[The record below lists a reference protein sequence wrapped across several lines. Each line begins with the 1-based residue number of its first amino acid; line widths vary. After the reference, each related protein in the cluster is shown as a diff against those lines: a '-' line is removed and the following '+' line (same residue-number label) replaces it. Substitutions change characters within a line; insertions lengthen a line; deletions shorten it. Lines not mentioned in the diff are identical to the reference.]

1 MRLNVSTS
9 IETAACEIAGDD
21 LLFLGF
27 HGFSN
32 DENEM
37 IRIIDAIYDV
47 PKQDASS
54 TDNSIAPAQHPNY
67 LSFRGTYER
76 PYIGSYYWYP
86 DGCSVGER
94 RRECSAV
101 GDAVVRLLDSPAY
114 AHFRKVLIGFSQGG
128 YLSYRM
134 VAEHPDVFDM
144 AILMS
149 PSFKGETAEPL
160 PATGRTRF
168 ALCYGS
174 EDRTIPLSDQ
184 QCARNKLTQ
193 TGNLTYFEYPGMGHG
208 ICDQEIRDLRAWL
221 NQSNI
226 L

>member
-1 MRLNVSTS
+1 
-9 IETAACEIAGDD
+9 
-21 LLFLGF
+21 
-27 HGFSN
+27 
-32 DENEM
+32 M

-47 PKQDASS
+47 PKRDASS

-86 DGCSVGER
+86 DGCSVEER

-134 VAEHPDVFDM
+134 VAEHPDAFDR

-174 EDRTIPLSDQ
+174 EDRTIPLADQ
-184 QCARNKLTQ
+184 QCAHNKLAQ
-193 TGNLTYFEYPGMGHG
+193 TGNLTYFEYPGMVHG

-221 NQSNI
+221 G

>member
-47 PKQDASS
+47 PKRDASS

-86 DGCSVGER
+86 DECSVEER

-134 VAEHPDVFDM
+134 VAEHPDAFDR

-168 ALCYGS
+168 ALCYGN
-174 EDRTIPLSDQ
+174 EDRTIPLADQ
-184 QCARNKLTQ
+184 
-193 TGNLTYFEYPGMGHG
+193 
-208 ICDQEIRDLRAWL
+208 
-221 NQSNI
+221 
-226 L
+226 

>member
-47 PKQDASS
+47 PKRDASS

-86 DGCSVGER
+86 DGCSVEER

-128 YLSYRM
+128 YL
-134 VAEHPDVFDM
+134 
-144 AILMS
+144 
-149 PSFKGETAEPL
+149 
-160 PATGRTRF
+160 
-168 ALCYGS
+168 
-174 EDRTIPLSDQ
+174 
-184 QCARNKLTQ
+184 
-193 TGNLTYFEYPGMGHG
+193 
-208 ICDQEIRDLRAWL
+208 
-221 NQSNI
+221 
-226 L
+226 

>member
-9 IETAACEIAGDD
+9 IETAACEIVGDD

-47 PKQDASS
+47 PKRDASS

-86 DGCSVGER
+86 DGCSVEER

-134 VAEHPDVFDM
+134 VAEHPDAFDR

-149 PSFKGETAEPL
+149 HHSKAK
-160 PATGRTRF
+160 
-168 ALCYGS
+168 
-174 EDRTIPLSDQ
+174 PLSLCPRPD
-184 QCARNKLTQ
+184 ARDSHSATAAKTAQFL
-193 TGNLTYFEYPGMGHG
+193 
-208 ICDQEIRDLRAWL
+208 
-221 NQSNI
+221 
-226 L
+226 

>member
-1 MRLNVSTS
+1 MFRSETHLQRTTPLLLPSIRTICRSKARTNVLTS
-9 IETAACEIAGDD
+9 EA
-21 LLFLGF
+21 
-27 HGFSN
+27 
-32 DENEM
+32 
-37 IRIIDAIYDV
+37 
-47 PKQDASS
+47 
-54 TDNSIAPAQHPNY
+54 
-67 LSFRGTYER
+67 
-76 PYIGSYYWYP
+76 WYP
-86 DGCSVGER
+86 DGCSVEER

-134 VAEHPDVFDM
+134 VAEHPDAFDR

-168 ALCYGS
+168 ALCYGN
-174 EDRTIPLSDQ
+174 EDRTIPLADQ
-184 QCARNKLTQ
+184 QCAHNKLAQ

-221 NQSNI
+221 G

>member
-128 YLSYRM
+128 L
-134 VAEHPDVFDM
+134 F
-144 AILMS
+144 
-149 PSFKGETAEPL
+149 G
-160 PATGRTRF
+160 
-168 ALCYGS
+168 
-174 EDRTIPLSDQ
+174 
-184 QCARNKLTQ
+184 
-193 TGNLTYFEYPGMGHG
+193 
-208 ICDQEIRDLRAWL
+208 LRL
-221 NQSNI
+221 R
-226 L
+226 